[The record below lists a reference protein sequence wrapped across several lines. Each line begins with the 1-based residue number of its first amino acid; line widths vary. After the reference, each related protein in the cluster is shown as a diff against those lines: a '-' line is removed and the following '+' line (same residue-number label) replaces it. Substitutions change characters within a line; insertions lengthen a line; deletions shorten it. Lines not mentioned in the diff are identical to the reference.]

1 MKKYRIL
8 YYAWEEYTMQDAIG
22 ELQRL
27 GHEIVI
33 AKDSYRQYDQDIE
46 FIDSIVKKIKV
57 HEVDMIFSFNY
68 YPDLSRAAMQAEVL
82 YVSWCF
88 DSPLL
93 TLQSV
98 TLSNPCNRVFLFDRS
113 NCEQL
118 QRKGFTNV
126 FYMPL
131 ACNVSRLEQLF
142 AHESVSYAHEI
153 SFIGSLYD
161 DKYNFYKQIN
171 YLPDYLKGYLDAV
184 MEAQLPI
191 YGYDMVRHLLRDD
204 IVEKILQ
211 YVKLDMGKQYRNC
224 ARDILINMV
233 QKQITVNER
242 RCLLTVLGEYYSLD
256 LYSPVKPEGMPVH
269 YCGIAEY
276 QKQMPRIFRNS
287 KINLN
292 ITLRT
297 IQSGL
302 PLRIIDILGAGGF
315 LITNYQADLPE
326 YFENGKDLVWYE
338 SYEELFELV
347 AYFLQHD
354 GEREKIAQN
363 GHQIVKQQF
372 TYEVLFQKIF
382 SMI

>member
-8 YYAWEEYTMQDAIG
+8 YYAWDEYTMKDAIT

-27 GHEIVI
+27 GHEIII
-33 AKDSYRQYDQDIE
+33 AKDSYRQYDQDEE
-46 FIDSIVKKIKV
+46 FIASIVKKIKEYNIDLV
-57 HEVDMIFSFNY
+57 FSFNY
-68 YPDLSRAAMQAEVL
+68 YPDLSRAAMLAEVL

-93 TLQSV
+93 TLQSL

-118 QRKGFTNV
+118 QQEGFSNV

-142 AHESVSYAHEI
+142 AQESVSYEHEI

-171 YLPDYLKGYLDAV
+171 YLPDYLKGYLDAA

-211 YVKLDMGKQYRNC
+211 YVQLDMGKQYRNC
-224 ARDILINMV
+224 AKDILINMV

-242 RCLLTVLGEYYSLD
+242 RRLLTVLGEHYLLD
-256 LYSPVKPEGMPVH
+256 LYSPAKPEGIPVR
-269 YCGIAEY
+269 YRGIAEY
-276 QKQMPRIFRNS
+276 EQQMPRIFRNS

-315 LITNYQADLPE
+315 LLTNYQAELPE
-326 YFENGKDLVWYE
+326 YFENGKNLVWYE

-347 AYFLQHD
+347 DYYLNHESQ
-354 GEREKIAQN
+354 RKTIAEN
-363 GHQIVKQQF
+363 GHRIVKEQF
-372 TYEVLFQKIF
+372 SYEVLLQRILSKI
-382 SMI
+382 